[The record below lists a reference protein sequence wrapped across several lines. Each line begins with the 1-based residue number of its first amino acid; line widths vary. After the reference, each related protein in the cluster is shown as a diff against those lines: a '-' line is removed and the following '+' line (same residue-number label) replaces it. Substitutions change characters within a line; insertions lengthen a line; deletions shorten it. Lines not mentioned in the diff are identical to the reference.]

1 MNWFTF
7 QIPSLDSNTFLDL
20 SELLFT
26 QSDGQVQGIT
36 ITQEMNLSHLL
47 TASDHNRDELSKN
60 LMNSESGLRLL
71 AGNNEGTLLVSSS
84 HVGHQSEVE
93 EGGEHAIMLE
103 AVDPVVILG
112 ASSENS
118 PERVSVITSR
128 NRSFQK

>member
-1 MNWFTF
+1 M
-7 QIPSLDSNTFLDL
+7 DL
-20 SELLFT
+20 SELFLT

-47 TASDHNRDELSKN
+47 ANGDLNRDELSKN

-84 HVGHQSEVE
+84 HIGHHQSEVE

-112 ASSENS
+112 GSSEKS

-128 NRSFQK
+128 NRNFQQ

>member
-1 MNWFTF
+1 M
-7 QIPSLDSNTFLDL
+7 DSTTLLDL
-20 SELLFT
+20 SELFLT

-36 ITQEMNLSHLL
+36 LTQDLSHLL
-47 TASDHNRDELSKN
+47 AGGEPSRDELSKN

-84 HVGHQSEVE
+84 HGNHQHQSEVE
-93 EGGEHAIMLE
+93 EGADHAIMLE

-112 ASSENS
+112 ASTEKS

-128 NRSFQK
+128 NRNFQK